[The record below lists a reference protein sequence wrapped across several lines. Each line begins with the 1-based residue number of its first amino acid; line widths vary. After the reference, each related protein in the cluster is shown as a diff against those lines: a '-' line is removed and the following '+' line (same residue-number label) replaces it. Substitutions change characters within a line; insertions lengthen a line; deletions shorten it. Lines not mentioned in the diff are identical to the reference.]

1 MALVTCPECA
11 AQIADQA
18 TACPICGKSIKS
30 PRADLAPIH
39 RVDGKLQAIGTV
51 LLASGVIATV
61 AGGWWGPALL
71 FPGMAIFI
79 LGRFW

>member
-11 AQIADQA
+11 AHIADQA
-18 TACPICGKSIKS
+18 TVCPVCGKAVKS
-30 PRADLAPIH
+30 KPAEVAPIH

-71 FPGMAIFI
+71 FPGMVIFI
-79 LGRFW
+79 IGRFW